1 MSYFITYQINDHIY
15 QLKDPMG
22 VLTTLVIGKDK
33 AMLVDTAY
41 GIGNLKQAIS
51 EITSLPLIVINSH
64 GHMDHSCGN
73 YQFDEVFINELD
85 VDLCIKHNSRQKRI
99 ENLESADNLK
109 LLDSTFNREKYLEYR
124 EGNLKIIDFDTID
137 LGGLT
142 IKLVNLNGHTIG
154 SIGFLI
160 EEDNL
165 LITSDAICPWVWMF
179 LDESTTVPVYLKMLK
194 DTMLLPFEGF
204 LLGHGTGQ
212 IMPKDEILKY
222 IKVTEDID
230 LDKSVKVSFNH
241 FDNLNSY
248 CYSEYKVHE
257 AGKWGIIF
265 NPDKL
270 K

>member
-1 MSYFITYQINDHIY
+1 MNYFTIYQINDHIY

-33 AMLVDTAY
+33 ALLVDTAY
-41 GIGNLKQAIS
+41 GIGDLNNTIKTL
-51 EITSLPLIVINSH
+51 TNLPLIVINSH

-85 VDLCIKHNSRQKRI
+85 VELCKKHNGYNRR
-99 ENLESADNLK
+99 LANLK
-109 LLDSTFNREKYLEYR
+109 AAESLNLLKNDFDKDNYLIQN
-124 EGNLKIIDFDTID
+124 EGNLKIVNFDNID
-137 LGGLT
+137 LGDLL
-142 IKLVNLNGHTIG
+142 IKIIPLEGHTKG

-160 EEDNL
+160 VEDNL

-179 LDESTTVPVYLKMLK
+179 LEESTTVSTYLNMLK
-194 DTMLLPFEGF
+194 ETIKLPFTGF
-204 LLGHGTGQ
+204 LLGHGSGQ
-212 IMPKDEILKY
+212 IMPKDEINKH

-230 LDKSVKVSFNH
+230 LSKAVKVSFNN
-241 FDNLNSY
+241 FEDLNSY

-257 AGKWGIIF
+257 PGKWGIIF

>member
-1 MSYFITYQINDHIY
+1 MSYFITYQVNDHIY

-22 VLTTLVIGKDK
+22 VLTTLVIGKEK
-33 AMLVDTAY
+33 ALLVDTAY
-41 GIGNLKQAIS
+41 GIGDLKEAIKN
-51 EITSLPLIVINSH
+51 ITSLPLIVINSH

-73 YQFDEVFINELD
+73 YQFEEVYINELD
-85 VDLCIKHNSRQKRI
+85 YELCQRHNNKQKRI

-109 LLDSTFNREKYLEYR
+109 LLSDSFDREKYLEYR
-124 EGNLKIIDFDTID
+124 EGNLKLIDFNTID
-137 LGGLT
+137 LGDLT
-142 IKLVNLNGHTIG
+142 IEIIPLSGHTIG

-160 EEDNL
+160 KEDRL

-179 LDESTTVPVYLKMLK
+179 LDESTTVPVYLNMLK
-194 DTMLLPFEGF
+194 ETIKLPFDGF
-204 LLGHGTGQ
+204 LLGHGAGQ
-212 IMPKDEILKY
+212 IMPKDDILKY

-241 FDNLNSY
+241 FDHLNSY

-257 AGKWGIIF
+257 PGKWGIIF

>member
-1 MSYFITYQINDHIY
+1 MNYFTIYQVRDHIY

-22 VLTTLVIGKDK
+22 VLTTLVIGKTK
-33 AMLVDTAY
+33 ALLVDTAY
-41 GIGNLKQAIS
+41 GIGDLKNTVAS
-51 EITSLPLIVINSH
+51 LTNLPLIVINSH

-73 YQFDEVFINELD
+73 YQFNEVFINKLD
-85 VDLCIKHNSRQKRI
+85 VELCKKHNGFTRRMN
-99 ENLESADNLK
+99 NLDAAKSLNILK
-109 LLDSTFNREKYLEYR
+109 DDFDKDSYLKQN

-137 LGGLT
+137 LGNLT
-142 IKLVNLNGHTIG
+142 IKIIPLSGHTTG

-160 EEDNL
+160 VEDNL

-179 LDESTTVPVYLKMLK
+179 LEESTTVPVYLKMLK
-194 DTMLLPFEGF
+194 ETMKLPFDGF

-212 IMPKDEILKY
+212 IIPKEEINKY
-222 IKVTEDID
+222 INVTENIDLSKSIKVT
-230 LDKSVKVSFNH
+230 FNN
-241 FDNLNSY
+241 FENLNSY

-257 AGKWGIIF
+257 PGKWGIIF